1 MLIYLFI
8 VNALGFAIMLLDKYF
23 AKNNLWRV
31 PESSLFGL
39 AVIGGSLGC
48 LCGMYTV
55 RHKTRHL
62 SFVLGMPAILTA
74 QVGVAI
80 LYFRG

>member
-8 VNALGFAIMLLDKYF
+8 VNALGFCIMLLDKYF
-23 AKNNLWRV
+23 ARNNMWRV

-39 AVIGGSLGC
+39 AVVGGSLGC
-48 LCGMYTV
+48 LCGMYTL
-55 RHKTRHL
+55 RHKTRHI

-74 QVGVAI
+74 QIALLWYV
-80 LYFRG
+80 YK